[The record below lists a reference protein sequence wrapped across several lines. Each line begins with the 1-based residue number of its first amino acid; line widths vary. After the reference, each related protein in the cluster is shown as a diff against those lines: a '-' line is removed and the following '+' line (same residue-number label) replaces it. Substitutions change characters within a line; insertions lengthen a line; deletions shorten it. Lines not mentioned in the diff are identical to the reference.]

1 MTPDPSIIKLQSGIS
16 LMELL
21 VSLVIGL
28 FTMTALIQS
37 YVNAKHHQ
45 AITLHAHHQEQD
57 ANYALQLIA
66 KDIRRAGYLGE
77 LLSDTAISG
86 SLPPSSPN
94 KVCKKDM
101 DWGRMLQQPIL
112 GFNDTLKHNI
122 QYDYSACI
130 SPQHYLRGDVI
141 TLRYLSP
148 NTISNTELKNKSS
161 KRKVYMRTSSTEG
174 LLFQAKD
181 YKTNMLPIIAHSQVR
196 RVLSHTYFIGP
207 SNTPSDTT
215 CNNTNTNTTPA
226 LFRLR
231 LNNKGLPQREEL
243 LQGIENIQFSYAMDI
258 NQDGIIDKTQ
268 QAHQVLNWQDVV
280 LVQISITMY
289 QPCII
294 NKNNHYSTQATL
306 KNRRL

>member
-1 MTPDPSIIKLQSGIS
+1 MNPKPDAMKFQSGVT

-21 VSLVIGL
+21 VTLVIGL
-28 FTMTALIQS
+28 FTMATLVQA
-37 YVNAKHHQ
+37 YVNTKHHQ
-45 AITLHAHHQEQD
+45 AITLHTNHQEQD

-86 SLPPSSPN
+86 SLSPSLPSKLCN
-94 KVCKKDM
+94 KNM
-101 DWGRMLQQPIL
+101 SWGSMLQQPLL
-112 GFNDTLKHNI
+112 GFNDTLTHHA

-130 SPQHYLRGDVI
+130 SSRHYLRGDVI

-148 NTISNTELKNKSS
+148 DTISFSELKDKTN

-181 YKTNMLPIIAHSQVR
+181 YKTNMLPIIARSQVR

-207 SNTPSDTT
+207 SNTPSDTA
-215 CNNTNTNTTPA
+215 CNNTNKTPA

-243 LQGIENIQFSYAMDI
+243 LQGIENIQFLYSIDS

-268 QAHQVLNWQDVV
+268 QADHILNWKDVV
-280 LVQISITMY
+280 LVQINITMY
-289 QPCII
+289 QPCMI
-294 NKNNHYSTQATL
+294 NKNNSYSTLVAL
-306 KNRRL
+306 KNRRG

>member
-1 MTPDPSIIKLQSGIS
+1 MNSNPGIIKLQSGVT

-21 VSLVIGL
+21 VSLVVGL
-28 FTMTALIQS
+28 FIMTALIQS

-45 AITLHAHHQEQD
+45 AITLHSNYLEQD

-77 LLSDTAISG
+77 LLSDTAING
-86 SLPPSSPN
+86 SLPPSLPS
-94 KVCKKDM
+94 KVCNKNM
-101 DWGRMLQQPIL
+101 SWGRMLQQPIL
-112 GFNDTLKHNI
+112 GFNDTLTHHI

-130 SPQHYLRGDVI
+130 SSRHYLRGDII
-141 TLRYLSP
+141 TFRYLSP
-148 NTISNTELKNKSS
+148 YTVSNAELKNKSN
-161 KRKVYMRTSSTEG
+161 KRKVYMRTSSTEA

-181 YKTNMLPIIAHSQVR
+181 YQINMLPIVANSQVR

-207 SNTPSDTT
+207 SNTPSDTA
-215 CNNTNTNTTPA
+215 CNNTNTTTPA

-243 LQGIENIQFSYAMDI
+243 LQGVENIQFLYSIDS
-258 NQDGIIDKTQ
+258 NEDGVIDKTQ
-268 QAHQVLNWQDVV
+268 QAHHVINWKEVV

-289 QPCII
+289 QPCITS
-294 NKNNHYSTQATL
+294 KNNSYSTQVAL

>member
-1 MTPDPSIIKLQSGIS
+1 MNISPVAMKFQSGVS

-21 VSLVIGL
+21 VALVIGL
-28 FTMTALIQS
+28 FAMTTLVQA
-37 YVNAKHHQ
+37 YVNTKHHQ
-45 AITLHAHHQEQD
+45 AITLHTNHLEQD

-77 LLSDTAISG
+77 LLSDTAING
-86 SLPPSSPN
+86 SLLPSLPS
-94 KVCKKDM
+94 KVCNKNM
-101 DWGRMLQQPIL
+101 SWGRMLQQPVL
-112 GFNDTLKHNI
+112 GFNDTLTHHS

-130 SPQHYLRGDVI
+130 SSRHYLRGDVI

-148 NTISNTELKNKSS
+148 GTVSNTELKNKSN

-181 YKTNMLPIIAHSQVR
+181 YKTNVLPIISRSQVR

-207 SNTPSDTT
+207 SNTPSDTV
-215 CNNTNTNTTPA
+215 CNNTNTTPA

-243 LQGIENIQFSYAMDI
+243 LQGIENIQFLYSIDT
-258 NQDGIIDKTQ
+258 NQDGVVDKTQ
-268 QAHQVLNWQDVV
+268 QAHQILNWKDVV
-280 LVQISITMY
+280 LVQISITMH
-289 QPCII
+289 QPCIT
-294 NKNNHYSTQATL
+294 NKDNNYSTQVAL